1 MYSEIPDA
9 SSRYT
14 EGHVAQS
21 LPFREDMLWSRKG
34 QGQSE
39 NEDFLSHR
47 SVLLSHKHFA
57 THDEKQKNE
66 VFSLCN
72 WIFHHMLSPYCSD
85 LLQYVVSLHY
95 VLWPIPLQI
104 ILNFPNTEVN
114 SSFFLTIFFSTV
126 LEQRENLCVQSIR
139 NKKTRWFEMTEF
151 LNR

>member
-1 MYSEIPDA
+1 
-9 SSRYT
+9 
-14 EGHVAQS
+14 
-21 LPFREDMLWSRKG
+21 
-34 QGQSE
+34 
-39 NEDFLSHR
+39 
-47 SVLLSHKHFA
+47 
-57 THDEKQKNE
+57 
-66 VFSLCN
+66 
-72 WIFHHMLSPYCSD
+72 MLSPYCSD